1 MSNQLFNHDGTKI
14 VSGSYDKTIRVWN
27 VDTGEC
33 ILTLKGHT
41 WSVYSVVF
49 NHDGTKIVSGSYDN
63 TIRVWNV
70 DTGECIL
77 TLKGHTDWV
86 NQLYLIMMVQRLY
99 LDRMIKQYVYGM
111 LILVNVY

>member
-1 MSNQLFNHDGTKI
+1 MSHQLDLI
-14 VSGSYDKTIRVWN
+14 MMVQRLYLDRYDKTIRVWN

-41 WSVYSVVF
+41 GCVNSVGF
-49 NHDGTKIVSGSYDN
+49 NHDGTKIVSGSDDK

-77 TLKGHTDWV
+77 TLKGHT
-86 NQLYLIMMVQRLY
+86 LKQRKVSY
-99 LDRMIKQYVYGM
+99 NTCMEC
-111 LILVNVY
+111 